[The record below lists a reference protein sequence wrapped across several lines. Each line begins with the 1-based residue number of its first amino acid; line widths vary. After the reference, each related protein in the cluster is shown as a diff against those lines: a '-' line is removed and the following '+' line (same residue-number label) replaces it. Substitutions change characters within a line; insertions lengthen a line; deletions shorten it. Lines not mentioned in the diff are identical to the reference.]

1 MSLFYNILYNGNVN
15 FILRNFLKFINN
27 LFGFNFILHPSGK
40 LKVNLKNKKIVYFK
54 TNQTAYVTVRVFW
67 EGYEKFEYSSIFI
80 DLIKKIKT
88 FMDVGS
94 NIGYYTIIGGAI
106 NKNLKI
112 IAFEPSDAAFKYV
125 KKNIIIN
132 NLSENVTL
140 EKTALSDKVGNIE
153 FYEVFNPKYYK
164 PFNGVTKCN
173 GC

>member
-80 DLIKKIKT
+80 DLKA
-88 FMDVGS
+88 F
-94 NIGYYTIIGGAI
+94 YI
-106 NKNLKI
+106 NEI
-112 IAFEPSDAAFKYV
+112 R
-125 KKNIIIN
+125 
-132 NLSENVTL
+132 
-140 EKTALSDKVGNIE
+140 
-153 FYEVFNPKYYK
+153 
-164 PFNGVTKCN
+164 
-173 GC
+173 